1 MPKHPLF
8 TFSVAIVFSLLPS
21 TQFPTKQHTFRTM
34 PKYASK
40 HSQGKKK
47 KSKVLSAAMRQKAK
61 EDEEA
66 KEELREEKKA
76 AREVKRAAKAAE
88 RAAKKGGNKD
98 AEDVMVKGDMQELPG
113 NEKGGEDDSDAREPR

>member
-1 MPKHPLF
+1 
-8 TFSVAIVFSLLPS
+8 
-21 TQFPTKQHTFRTM
+21 
-34 PKYASK
+34 
-40 HSQGKKK
+40 
-47 KSKVLSAAMRQKAK
+47 MRQKAK